1 MTKSIKIGLLV
12 FSILVSNQSLSDNLS
27 LDFVKHE
34 IKLAHNQYL
43 KGSTESGLYALEALS
58 RILESTDTSEALGP
72 NSLSFTYLRVGLLHE
87 KLGNETNASKAFNKA
102 LKHYKGSNASIA
114 QLKEYVLRLDKVVA
128 Q

>member
-1 MTKSIKIGLLV
+1 MMKTIKISLFAFGV
-12 FSILVSNQSLSDNLS
+12 LVSNQSLSNNLS

-43 KGSTESGLYALEALS
+43 KGSADSGLYALEALS

-87 KLGNETNASKAFNKA
+87 KLGDEANASKAFNKA
-102 LKHYKGSNASIA
+102 LKHYKGSKASIA
-114 QLKEYVLRLDKVVA
+114 QLKEYVIRLDKIA
-128 Q
+128 AY